1 MYKILVINPGSTST
15 KIAFYHD
22 HDLAWK
28 EEIKHPSEV
37 IKQYATI
44 YDQLDMRTELVEK
57 VTFEDHGEK
66 YEDLSVVM
74 CRGGLVPEYF
84 EEDGTVEEGWHE
96 AVRDADDED
105 SEDEDSEDSEDT
117 GDEDSGSDDTE
128 SDESGDEDAESDDSE
143 EVDDEGSIL
152 DDYGYEAFYVLY
164 DGCVLDFDAEE
175 GDFGRFLIRKAG
187 IDVGVYTAKE
197 REDYQK
203 IVDKEDSAVAVKERR
218 DVEYVIAD
226 RKSQGFDLSEIR
238 EGDCAYLIRGRA
250 EIMKY
255 TCSRVCIGTNTGKDV
270 VDDEENSLFRQ
281 NEGGLCAYSSAGQ
294 EDPAKVIVTFWEPGD
309 ASEEESE

>member
-1 MYKILVINPGSTST
+1 M
-15 KIAFYHD
+15 
-22 HDLAWK
+22 
-28 EEIKHPSEV
+28 
-37 IKQYATI
+37 
-44 YDQLDMRTELVEK
+44 
-57 VTFEDHGEK
+57 
-66 YEDLSVVM
+66 
-74 CRGGLVPEYF
+74 
-84 EEDGTVEEGWHE
+84 
-96 AVRDADDED
+96 
-105 SEDEDSEDSEDT
+105 
-117 GDEDSGSDDTE
+117 
-128 SDESGDEDAESDDSE
+128 
-143 EVDDEGSIL
+143 
-152 DDYGYEAFYVLY
+152 LY
-164 DGCVLDFDAEE
+164 DGCVLDFDEEE
-175 GDFGRFLIRKAG
+175 GDFGRLLIRKAG

-226 RKSQGFDLSEIR
+226 RKSQGFDLTEIR

-309 ASEEESE
+309 PSEEESE